1 MDLNG
6 NDRTSR
12 EQCRYLGKMKR
23 NKLYFLLMFF
33 FFFCPNT
40 HWHGCTAF
48 YFPIFSIIGNSFYF
62 DIIWTINTPSNRK
75 FSYITPNAVWFRS
88 MLSCLQVCLHSSSS
102 GLPPLFWHYRFPT
115 NVKWN
120 RQADRKP
127 NSQAYNIK
135 NIKSTNQFEHYVLYK
150 TINKHHHPI
159 DILNKTFAYLL
170 VISIWPWCNNHT
182 HNYKFFF

>member
-1 MDLNG
+1 
-6 NDRTSR
+6 
-12 EQCRYLGKMKR
+12 MKR

-33 FFFCPNT
+33 FFLSKHPLAWLYSFLFSHFLYYWKFLLLWHHLDNQHTFKPEIFIYYAERRLVPKHAELLTSLFAFIIERPTTTILALTIPNK
-40 HWHGCTAF
+40 
-48 YFPIFSIIGNSFYF
+48 
-62 DIIWTINTPSNRK
+62 R
-75 FSYITPNAVWFRS
+75 
-88 MLSCLQVCLHSSSS
+88 
-102 GLPPLFWHYRFPT
+102 
-115 NVKWN
+115 KWN
-120 RQADRKP
+120 RQADRQP

-182 HNYKFFF
+182 HNYKFFFWFPIETGHT